1 MTQKKDTTKI
11 QLISDN
17 YKVLK
22 KNENI
27 IVIEQKD
34 KSESSKNFYEKPLFL
49 SLFFPIAISL
59 CSFFIARWW
68 FRVKEKKENEKLE
81 VEVEKIREDIKIL
94 KKSFQPIVLS
104 TIQLTQEKLLNDK
117 IDALKELATFRYEFF
132 SIEQFYMQGQP
143 FIEDTFEYHQSVYGK
158 VNDIMLKNLKE
169 IVFKKGYLFPKGIKD
184 NMNLLIYEL
193 SEVYNIQKR
202 EYSSQKQEMPEEVIK
217 ILDRLSEKLNIV
229 IDDIRT
235 DLHIDNSFIHDF
247 IEKYKDL
254 EK

>member
-11 QLISDN
+11 QLISDD

-34 KSESSKNFYEKPLFL
+34 KSESPENFYETPLFL
-49 SLFFPIAISL
+49 SLFFPIVISL
-59 CSFFIARWW
+59 FSFLIARWW

-81 VEVEKIREDIKIL
+81 MEVEKIREDIKIL

-104 TIQLTQEKLLNDK
+104 TIQLTQEKLLDDK
-117 IDALKELATFRYEFF
+117 INALKELATFRYDFF
-132 SIEQFYMQGQP
+132 SMEQIYMQGQP
-143 FIEDTFEYHQSVYGK
+143 FIEDRFEYHQSVYAK
-158 VNDIMLKNLKE
+158 VNKTILDDLKE

-184 NMNLLIYEL
+184 NMKLLIYEL
-193 SEVYNIQKR
+193 TSIYEIQKR
-202 EYSSQKQEMPEEVIK
+202 EYSNQKQEMPNEVIQ
-217 ILDRLSEKLNIV
+217 ILDKLSEKLNEV
-229 IDDIRT
+229 IDDIRN

>member
-1 MTQKKDTTKI
+1 MAQKPDTTKI
-11 QLISDN
+11 QLISDD

-22 KNENI
+22 KNDNI

-34 KSESSKNFYEKPLFL
+34 KSENSKSFYETPLFL
-49 SLFFPIAISL
+49 SLFFPIVISL
-59 CSFFIARWW
+59 CGFFIARWW
-68 FRVKEKKENEKLE
+68 FRLKEKKENEKLE
-81 VEVEKIREDIKIL
+81 VEVEKIREDIRVL

-104 TIQLTQEKLLNDK
+104 TIQLTQEKLINDK
-117 IDALKELATFRYEFF
+117 ILALKELASFRYKFF
-132 SIEQFYMQGQP
+132 AMEQDYIQGQP

-158 VNDIMLKNLKE
+158 VNETLLNDLKE
-169 IVFKKGYLFPKGIKD
+169 IVLKKGFLFPKGIKD

-193 SEVYNIQKR
+193 SDIYEIQKR
-202 EYSSQKQEMPEEVIK
+202 EYSSQIQEMPNEVIK
-217 ILDRLSEKLNIV
+217 ILERLSEKLNIV

-254 EK
+254 